1 MLRRLQYL
9 RKRLDTSIWFIPVV
23 ICSGSF
29 GLGHLMLWVDRHFTN
44 LYVDSPMLAM
54 PVDSARQVLSVIA
67 GSVISVGGV
76 SFSVTMVA
84 LTLTSGQYG
93 PKVIR
98 HFLEDNYS
106 KISLGLF
113 LGAYVY
119 ALVVLTGYTDSDRP
133 NLTVL
138 TALLFALFAV
148 IGFINFIH
156 RTATDLQ
163 ADEIVQRIGKRLQ
176 AALGEL
182 VSEGGLEGRC
192 HDIALWR
199 HAARGQRPQTIA
211 AGNRGYVQAVDYNGL
226 LNWCVEHDCLMQV
239 RIRAGDF
246 LVEGICILKVFGCA
260 TDDVDMAAESLNRH
274 VITGP
279 VRTSVQDPEYPITQ
293 LNQLAAR
300 ALSPGINDPGTAI
313 SCVNSFS
320 LALASVMDRELPGS
334 LFIDADGKP
343 RLLARSTNFND
354 LIKAVFAPLRQFAKS
369 EVSVVVS
376 LLEALCR
383 LAELTT
389 RRDRMRELARHGELI
404 WEEID
409 QPALAKY
416 DLGDIRQRYKRLQS
430 LVHRLDRTV
439 SN

>member
-1 MLRRLQYL
+1 MIGRLQYL
-9 RKRLDTSIWFIPVV
+9 CKKLNTSIWFIPL
-23 ICSGSF
+23 IFCFGSLV
-29 GLGHLMLWVDRHFTN
+29 LGNFMLWVDRHFTN
-44 LYVDSPMLAM
+44 MSLDSTMFAM

-98 HFLEDNYS
+98 HFLEDNHS

-138 TALLFALFAV
+138 TALLFALSAV

-176 AALGEL
+176 SALGNL
-182 VSEGGLEGRC
+182 VSEGELEGRSR
-192 HDIALWR
+192 DTALWR
-199 HAARGQRPQTIA
+199 HAARGQQPHIIA
-211 AGNRGYVQAVDYNGL
+211 ASSRGYVQAVDYNGL
-226 LNWCVEHDCLMQV
+226 LCWCVEHDCLMQV
-239 RIRAGDF
+239 RARAGDF
-246 LVEGICILKVFGCA
+246 LLEGICIFKVFGCA
-260 TDDVDMAAESLNRH
+260 ADDIDAAFDDLNRH

-320 LALASVMDRELPGS
+320 LALASVMDRDLPGS
-334 LFIDADGKP
+334 LFNDADDKP
-343 RLLARSTNFND
+343 RLLVRSTSFD
-354 LIKAVFAPLRQFAKS
+354 GLLKAVFAPLRQFARS

-383 LAELTT
+383 LAELAT
-389 RRDRMRELARHGELI
+389 RGDRLRELARHGQLI

-409 QPALAKY
+409 QQALAKY
-416 DLGDIRQRYKRLQS
+416 DLDDIRQRHKRLQT
-430 LVHRLDRTV
+430 LVRRLDRTV
-439 SN
+439 MN